1 VSTRPEVPSA
11 TLETRPRRNG
21 KGERA
26 MVPEAEPRSYYDQ
39 PVIQEPVWTWEI
51 PIYFFVGGMAGASA
65 GLAYMA
71 HLQGNN
77 ELSRRAWAISLAG
90 IHVSPMLLISD
101 LGRPARFLNM
111 LRMFKITSPMSV
123 GSWILATTGG
133 AVTVSAAHAWT
144 GVFPGLARSGRL
156 VAALAGMPLAT
167 YTGALIG
174 NTAVPAWHKARHF
187 LPFVFAGGAAASAG
201 AAAVLATPGKHA
213 EPARRLAVIGAALEI
228 GAAQGMEHAAG
239 FEGEPYKKGLPGA
252 LSKLATATTAAGAGL
267 LAKGGRRRSDRTLAK
282 VGAGLLLAGAFTERW
297 AIFRAGF
304 KSASEP
310 KYTVGP
316 QRERIRKGES
326 LGAARMPG
334 NRPG

>member
-1 VSTRPEVPSA
+1 MS
-11 TLETRPRRNG
+11 

-26 MVPEAEPRSYYDQ
+26 MVPQAEPRSYYDL
-39 PVIQEPVWTWEI
+39 PVIQEPVWTWEV
-51 PIYFFVGGMAGASA
+51 PVYFFVGGMAGASA
-65 GLAYMA
+65 GLAYVA
-71 HLQGNN
+71 QLQGNK
-77 ELSRRAWAISLAG
+77 ELSRRAWAISLAAMNVNP
-90 IHVSPMLLISD
+90 ILLISD

-111 LRMFKITSPMSV
+111 LRMFKVTSPMSV
-123 GSWILATTGG
+123 GSWIIATASGS
-133 AVTVSAAHAWT
+133 VTVSAAHAWT
-144 GVFPGLARSGRL
+144 GILPGLARSARP

-167 YTGALIG
+167 YTGALIA

-213 EPARRLAVIGAALEI
+213 EPARRLALIGAALEL
-228 GAAQGMEHAAG
+228 GTAQTMEYATG
-239 FEGEPYKKGLPGA
+239 FEGEPYRKGLPGA
-252 LSKLATATTAAGAGL
+252 LSKVATATTAAGAGL
-267 LAKGGRRRSDRTLAK
+267 LAKGGEQGGKRTLAK

-304 KSASEP
+304 RSAADP

-316 QRERIRKGES
+316 QRERIRTGES